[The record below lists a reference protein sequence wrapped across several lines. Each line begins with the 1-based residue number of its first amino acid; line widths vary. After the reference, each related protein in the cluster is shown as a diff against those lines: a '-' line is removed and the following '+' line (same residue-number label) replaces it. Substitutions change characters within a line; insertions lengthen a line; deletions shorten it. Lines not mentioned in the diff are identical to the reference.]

1 MPDIAPETTKLGRY
15 DIVRVLG
22 AGAMGVVYEAIDPN
36 LKRRVAIKTVRVGN
50 LSRADAAEYEA
61 RFRTEAHSAARLQ
74 HPNIVSVYDS
84 DRYDNIAYLVMEYV
98 QGQDLKHYLDSG
110 HRYAL
115 HESVSIMCDLL
126 AALEYAHEH
135 KIIHRDIKP
144 ANLLIEPNGRVK
156 LADFGVA
163 RIQDSGEATRTQGG
177 VVGTLKYM
185 APEQIEGRAVDSRS
199 DMFAAG
205 IVLYQLLTDS
215 RPFDGDS
222 YFAIVNQI
230 TNLNPPPP
238 SSINPELPLELDAVI
253 ATALAK
259 DKNQR
264 YQTAHD
270 FAYALR
276 TAARQA
282 DPTITP
288 SARSS
293 NFNSNFGSSNNSNS
307 PSVGAGPQS
316 APPISA
322 FSASF
327 GTATSPVAQEQE
339 LVYWK
344 DVKDSTEPSDLEGFL
359 SRFPNGV
366 YAELSKRQLR
376 RLSDASIPPAVQ
388 AYVQKAHAGVQP
400 HAVQQATQA
409 TQVLN
414 RAVSDEPTRTSM
426 FDLPVQEPAPPL
438 SFAAFDAQGATS
450 ESQPPLTPTGRALV
464 ALQNKMRE
472 PMVIKNGMPHGEFA
486 GKVTSGRTGWVIG
499 GIVLAVLLAGLV
511 GWFVLGAGDGADII
525 MFSDVIKVIP
535 R

>member
-22 AGAMGVVYEAIDPN
+22 AGAMGVVYEATDPN

-61 RFRTEAHSAARLQ
+61 RFRTEAYSAARLQ
-74 HPNIVSVYDS
+74 HPNIVSVYDC
-84 DRYDNIAYLVMEYV
+84 DRYDNIAYLVMEFV

-110 HRYAL
+110 NRYSL

-135 KIIHRDIKP
+135 KIVHRDIKP

-185 APEQIEGRAVDSRS
+185 APEQIEGRPVDSRS

-205 IVLYQLLTDS
+205 IVLYQLLTEC

-238 SSINPELPLELDAVI
+238 SSISPELPVELDAVI
-253 ATALAK
+253 AKAMAK

-270 FAYALR
+270 FAFALR

-288 SARSS
+288 SARSRR
-293 NFNSNFGSSNNSNS
+293 GPR
-307 PSVGAGPQS
+307 PSRWRGNTRKA
-316 APPISA
+316 AWRARRWPP
-322 FSASF
+322 
-327 GTATSPVAQEQE
+327 
-339 LVYWK
+339 
-344 DVKDSTEPSDLEGFL
+344 
-359 SRFPNGV
+359 
-366 YAELSKRQLR
+366 
-376 RLSDASIPPAVQ
+376 
-388 AYVQKAHAGVQP
+388 
-400 HAVQQATQA
+400 
-409 TQVLN
+409 
-414 RAVSDEPTRTSM
+414 
-426 FDLPVQEPAPPL
+426 
-438 SFAAFDAQGATS
+438 
-450 ESQPPLTPTGRALV
+450 
-464 ALQNKMRE
+464 
-472 PMVIKNGMPHGEFA
+472 
-486 GKVTSGRTGWVIG
+486 
-499 GIVLAVLLAGLV
+499 
-511 GWFVLGAGDGADII
+511 
-525 MFSDVIKVIP
+525 
-535 R
+535 

>member
-238 SSINPELPLELDAVI
+238 SSINPELPVELDDVI
-253 ATALAK
+253 AKALAK

-270 FAYALR
+270 FAFALR

-293 NFNSNFGSSNNSNS
+293 NFNSNFGSSHSSNA
-307 PSVGAGPQS
+307 PSSGSGPQS
-316 APPISA
+316 VPHSSA
-322 FSASF
+322 ANNSF

-366 YAELSKRQLR
+366 YAELSKRQLK

-388 AYVQKAHAGVQP
+388 AYVKRAHAGAQP
-400 HAVQQATQA
+400 PTAQQGAQGTQA
-409 TQVLN
+409 TQVLS

-426 FDLPVQEPAPPL
+426 FDIPVQEPAPPL
-438 SFAAFDAQGATS
+438 TFAAFDAQGD
-450 ESQPPLTPTGRALV
+450 QPPLTPTGRALV

-472 PMVIKNGMPHGEFA
+472 PMVIKTGMPHDESA
-486 GKVTSGRTGWVIG
+486 NKVKSSRTGWVIG
-499 GIVLAVLLAGLV
+499 GIVLALLLASLV
-511 GWFVLGAGDGADII
+511 GWFVLGSGDGADII
-525 MFSDVIKVIP
+525 MFTDVIKVMP

>member
-22 AGAMGVVYEAIDPN
+22 AGAMGVVYEATDPN

-61 RFRTEAHSAARLQ
+61 RFRTEAYSAARLQ
-74 HPNIVSVYDS
+74 HPNIVSVYDC
-84 DRYDNIAYLVMEYV
+84 DRYDNIAYLVMEFV

-110 HRYAL
+110 HRYSL

-135 KIIHRDIKP
+135 KIVHRDIKP

-185 APEQIEGRAVDSRS
+185 APEQIEGRPVDSRS

-205 IVLYQLLTDS
+205 IVLYQLLTDC

-238 SSINPELPLELDAVI
+238 SSISPELPVELDAVI
-253 ATALAK
+253 AKAMAK

-270 FAYALR
+270 FAFALR

-293 NFNSNFGSSNNSNS
+293 KFNSNFGSSDGKSAPGS
-307 PSVGAGPQS
+307 SLGPQS
-316 APPISA
+316 VPPSA
-322 FSASF
+322 MPSAHF

-366 YAELSKRQLR
+366 YAELSKRQLK

-388 AYVQKAHAGVQP
+388 AYVRQAQSGQQTAHG
-400 HAVQQATQA
+400 TQA
-409 TQVLN
+409 TEVLS
-414 RAVSDEPTRTSM
+414 RAVSDDPTRTSM
-426 FDLPVQEPAPPL
+426 FDIPLGKADKPATL
-438 SFAAFDAQGATS
+438 ASFDAQS
-450 ESQPPLTPTGRALV
+450 DPPPLTPTGAALV

-472 PMVIKNGMPHGEFA
+472 PMLIKSGGPHGQF
-486 GKVTSGRTGWVIG
+486 GQNVKSSRTGWVIG
-499 GIVLAVLLAGLV
+499 SIALVLLLLACLV
-511 GWFVLGAGDGADII
+511 GWFALGSGDGADII

>member
-1 MPDIAPETTKLGRY
+1 MPDIAQETTKLGRY

-22 AGAMGVVYEAIDPN
+22 AGAMGVVYEATDPN

-205 IVLYQLLTDS
+205 IVLYQLLTDC

-238 SSINPELPLELDAVI
+238 SSINPELPVELDAVI
-253 ATALAK
+253 AKALAK

-270 FAYALR
+270 FAFALR

-293 NFNSNFGSSNNSNS
+293 SFNSNFGSSNSNHAS
-307 PSVGAGPQS
+307 ASGS
-316 APPISA
+316 APSSSA
-322 FSASF
+322 PSASF

-366 YAELSKRQLR
+366 YAELSKRQLK

-388 AYVQKAHAGVQP
+388 AYVKKAHAG
-400 HAVQQATQA
+400 QQAHAAQHAQDTQA
-409 TQVLN
+409 TQVQS

-426 FDLPVQEPAPPL
+426 FDVPQAAATKPMT
-438 SFAAFDAQGATS
+438 FAAFDAQS
-450 ESQPPLTPTGRALV
+450 DPPPLSPTGVALV

-472 PMVIKNGMPHGEFA
+472 PMVIRSGLPQGES
-486 GKVTSGRTGWVIG
+486 GQKVKSSRTGWVIG
-499 GIVLAVLLAGLV
+499 SIVLALLLACLV
-511 GWFVLGAGDGADII
+511 GWFVLGSGDGADII
-525 MFSDVIKVIP
+525 MFTDVIKVIP